1 MVSPVPIRPAFGAWS
16 LAWLLGS
23 VVAAPMLVL
32 ALGAE
37 LDGDLSIPQ
46 LTVVAMGSWAAF
58 LVALAVVSKRFG
70 TGRFRDDFALRFGPL
85 DLIGVPIGVLGQLAL
100 IPLVYVPLRALW
112 PDTFTTA
119 RLEERAQDLA
129 DRATGLSTVL
139 LVLVVVVGAP
149 IVEEL
154 VYRGLLQRS
163 MAAAWGAAP
172 ALALTALWFSL
183 IHLSPVEYPG
193 LFVAGLM
200 FGAGVLVTKRIG
212 LSIVT
217 HAAFNATG
225 IIVVLSHR

>member
-1 MVSPVPIRPAFGAWS
+1 VDSPIPIRPAFGAWS
-16 LAWLLGS
+16 VAWVLGS
-23 VVAAPMLVL
+23 VVAAPILVL

-46 LTVVAMGSWAAF
+46 LTVVAAGSWAAF
-58 LVALAVVSKRFG
+58 LLALAVVSNKYG
-70 TGRFRDDFALRFGPL
+70 TGRRRDDFALRFRPL
-85 DLIGVPIGVLGQLAL
+85 DLIGVPIGVFSQLAL
-100 IPLVYVPLRALW
+100 IPLVYLPLRALW

-129 DRATGLSTVL
+129 DRATGFSTIL
-139 LVLVVVVGAP
+139 LVVVVVVGAP

-163 MAAAWGAAP
+163 IAAAWGAAP
-172 ALALTALWFSL
+172 ALILTALWFSL

-193 LFVAGLM
+193 LFVAGLV

-225 IIVVLSHR
+225 IVVVLSHR